1 MDEDNPGTLRSRWR
15 RRSLAAGWSVPEDW
29 WTPAVE
35 HTIKAVN
42 RGHDLMRA
50 CAALGGA
57 RARAGVGIGEGM
69 TDLAALFTALG
80 LGEPPF
86 SAARS
91 FAVGWTEASF
101 APVNGLCC
109 EDPFTGLA
117 TVTYLRTRL
126 AEVYRGSMADRH
138 RLVVAE
144 PYRRPADLVGRL
156 AAMLDLATAAR
167 EAFSGDETLAQLA
180 PARVGALARAG
191 PALTGRMARLELFRV
206 SVNRLP
212 ERFEQALT
220 LLRTLSLEA

>member
-1 MDEDNPGTLRSRWR
+1 MDEDIPGSLRSRWR
-15 RRSLAAGWSVPEDW
+15 KRSLEAGWSLPEDW

-35 HTIKAVN
+35 HAIKAVN
-42 RGHDLMRA
+42 RGHDLIRA

-69 TDLAALFTALG
+69 NDLAALFTALG

-86 SAARS
+86 TAARS

-126 AEVYRGSMADRH
+126 AEVYRGSLAAQH

-144 PYRRPADLVGRL
+144 PYERPGDLAGRL
-156 AAMLDLATAAR
+156 AAMLALAGAAR
-167 EAFSGDETLAQLA
+167 EAFAGDETLAQLA

-191 PALTGRMARLELFRV
+191 PALVPRLTPLEVFRV

-212 ERFEQALT
+212 DGYEQALT
-220 LLRTLSLEA
+220 LLRTLSLDP